1 MPQLV
6 GLNRA
11 DMLISELMKE
21 FHNLQSSE
29 QNLYKRLATLD
40 SFKQSSEA
48 ALNDMKR
55 EVLRIQSNH
64 DFSR

>member
-6 GLNRA
+6 TLNRA
-11 DMLISELMKE
+11 DVLISELMKE

-29 QNLYKRLATLD
+29 HNLYKELATLD
-40 SFKQSSEA
+40 PFKRSSEA

-55 EVLRIQSNH
+55 NVLRI
-64 DFSR
+64 